1 MQNREEQTREIDVQV
16 QVPGSRQA
24 DCGFKAH
31 HRTRTDSSELGT
43 SCMPL
48 FLICFAAIKLRI
60 AQKSKRNPHG
70 PAREDARH
78 EGQGRKYVVE

>member
-31 HRTRTDSSELGT
+31 HRTRTET
-43 SCMPL
+43 PTRN
-48 FLICFAAIKLRI
+48 KE
-60 AQKSKRNPHG
+60 RNPG
-70 PAREDARH
+70 PEAKDCGTGKNGVCDRSIR
-78 EGQGRKYVVE
+78 